1 MGEVEVGGLCGNAK
15 LVCLMVPCNGGGK
28 KTNVS
33 YRSRLSQG
41 NHDYLGSGLLAKHF
55 GLIEVSSSITNVSS

>member
-1 MGEVEVGGLCGNAK
+1 MGMGEVEVGGLCGNAK

-33 YRSRLSQG
+33 ARLSQG
-41 NHDYLGSGLLAKHF
+41 NHDYLGLAF
-55 GLIEVSSSITNVSS
+55 YQNISVSLRSRQV